1 MVQISKR
8 VVAAAL
14 CAAIGLSACQTT
26 HGNSETSGA
35 LLGAGAGAL
44 AGSQFGNGRGQIA
57 AIVIGALVGAVAGA
71 AIGRELD
78 EADRRKANLA
88 AREAANSDDGG
99 HVPWKSDS
107 NIGVRGYAEPVSPA
121 TVEDGDLCKN
131 VQSVY
136 YIDGEEQTETQKF
149 CLKGGRWVEA

>member
-1 MVQISKR
+1 MSRTSKR

-14 CAAIGLSACQTT
+14 CLSLGLSACQTT
-26 HGNSETSGA
+26 RGNSETSGA

-44 AGSQFGNGRGQIA
+44 AGSQFGSGEGRIA
-57 AIVIGALVGAVAGA
+57 AILVGALVGAIAGA
-71 AIGRELD
+71 AVGRELD
-78 EADRRKANLA
+78 EADRLKADLA
-88 AREAANSDDGG
+88 AREAANSVDGG

-107 NIGVRGYAEPVSPA
+107 NVGVKGYAEPVSPA

-136 YIDGEEQTETQKF
+136 YIAGEETTETQKF
-149 CLKGGRWVEA
+149 CLKDGRWVEA